1 MLGPQCCENPPKFLS
16 SGACGEGS
24 VVELCGLKTYISG
37 SSTCS
42 KFAVLLISDVH
53 GYEAPKLRKL
63 ADKVASA
70 GYYVVVPDFFDGEYF
85 RAPGDKRSLA
95 DWVKSHPTA
104 KGVED
109 AKPIIQ
115 ALKRKGISAVG
126 AAGFCWGGKVVVEL
140 AKSDHIQAAVLLH
153 PATVTV
159 DDIKEVRVAIAVLGA
174 EFDNLSPPELLKQFE
189 PVLSSKPEV
198 DSYVKIFH
206 GTKHGWTTRYEDED
220 KIEVE
225 SAEEAHKD
233 MMAWFNKHLKLN
245 KRIAK
250 I

>member
-1 MLGPQCCENPPKFLS
+1 MLGPQCCENPPNFS
-16 SGACGEGS
+16 SGGWGEGS

-37 SSTCS
+37 SSSSST
-42 KFAVLLISDVH
+42 FAVLLISDVH

-95 DWVKSHPTA
+95 DWVNSHPTA

-115 ALKRKGISAVG
+115 ALKKQGISEVG
-126 AAGFCWGGKVVVEL
+126 AAGFCWGGKVVAEL

-153 PATVTV
+153 PAMVTV

-189 PVLSSKPEV
+189 PVLSTKPKV

-206 GTKHGWTTRYEDED
+206 GTKHGWTTRYKDED
-220 KIEVE
+220 KMEVE
-225 SAEEAHKD
+225 SAEEAHKELIT
-233 MMAWFNKHLKLN
+233 WFNKHLKL